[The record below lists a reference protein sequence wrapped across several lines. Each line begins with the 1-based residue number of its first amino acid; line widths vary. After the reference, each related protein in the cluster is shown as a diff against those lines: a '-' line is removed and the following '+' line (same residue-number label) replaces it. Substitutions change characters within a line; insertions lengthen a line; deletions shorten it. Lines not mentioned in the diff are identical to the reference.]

1 MNNHPPIRN
10 QASCADSGKGDLLSV
25 EEAEQRIFSLLK
37 PVDATEYVDVRQA
50 LGRTLSRDVIS
61 TVNVPPH
68 TNSAM
73 DGYAIRAED
82 ILSEGYTALTNIGTA
97 FAGKPFTGS
106 ISSGQCVRIMTG
118 AKMPAGS
125 DTVIMQE
132 HAQVSDDTVRI
143 DAGNRTGQNVR
154 QAGEDLAMGDIAL
167 AAGKRLTPADIGLLA
182 SIGIGEIAVVRRL
195 RVAFFSTGDE
205 LRAVG
210 TPLGEGEIYDSNRY
224 TLYGMLKRQ
233 DIEIIDMG
241 VVADDRN
248 AMSAAFRQAA
258 QVADV
263 VLTSGGVSVGDADYV
278 KDIVRAEGKVD
289 FWKLAIKPGRPLAF
303 GSLGNAV
310 FFGLPGNPV
319 AVMVTFYQF
328 VQPALRYL
336 RGETTLRPARFAV
349 PCVSAMKKKPGRTEY
364 QRGLLQ
370 TDADGNLQVSV
381 TGAQGS
387 GILSSM
393 STANCFIV
401 LPEQNT
407 GVMPGDSVL
416 VEPFDGIV

>member
-1 MNNHPPIRN
+1 MNNQPPNRN

-37 PVDATEYVDVRQA
+37 PLDAAEYVDVRQA
-50 LGRTLSRDVIS
+50 LGRTLSRDVTS

-73 DGYAIRAED
+73 DGYAIRGED
-82 ILSEGYTALTNIGTA
+82 ILSEGSTELTSIGTA
-97 FAGKPFTGS
+97 FAGKPFAGS
-106 ISSGQCVRIMTG
+106 ISNGQCVRIMTG
-118 AKMPAGS
+118 AKIPEGS
-125 DTVIMQE
+125 DTVVMQE
-132 HAQVSDDTVRI
+132 LAEVSDDMICI
-143 DAGNRTGQNVR
+143 DARNRPGQNIR
-154 QAGEDLAMGDIAL
+154 QAGEDLAIGDTAL

-182 SIGIGEIAVVRRL
+182 SIGIGEIGVVRRL

-205 LRAVG
+205 LRPVG

-233 DIEIIDMG
+233 DVEIIDMG
-241 VVADDRN
+241 VVADDRST
-248 AMSAAFRQAA
+248 MSAAFNQAA
-258 QVADV
+258 SVADV

-289 FWKLAIKPGRPLAF
+289 FWRLAIKPGRPLAF
-303 GSLGNAV
+303 GRLGDAV

-336 RGETTLRPARFAV
+336 SGETTLRPARFKV
-349 PCVSAMKKKPGRTEY
+349 PCASAMKKRPGRTEY

-401 LPEQNT
+401 LPEQST
-407 GVMPGDSVL
+407 GVTAGEEVL

>member
-1 MNNHPPIRN
+1 
-10 QASCADSGKGDLLSV
+10 
-25 EEAEQRIFSLLK
+25 
-37 PVDATEYVDVRQA
+37 
-50 LGRTLSRDVIS
+50 
-61 TVNVPPH
+61 
-68 TNSAM
+68 
-73 DGYAIRAED
+73 
-82 ILSEGYTALTNIGTA
+82 
-97 FAGKPFTGS
+97 
-106 ISSGQCVRIMTG
+106 MTG

-132 HAQVSDDTVRI
+132 HAEVSDDTIRI
-143 DAGNRTGQNVR
+143 DAGNRPGQNVR
-154 QAGEDLAMGDIAL
+154 QAGEDLAIGDIAL
-167 AAGKRLTPADIGLLA
+167 TAGKRLTPADIGLLA
-182 SIGIGEIAVVRRL
+182 SIGIGEISVVRRL

-205 LRAVG
+205 LRPLG

-233 DIEIIDMG
+233 DVEIIDMG

-248 AMSAAFRQAA
+248 AMSAAFNQAA
-258 QVADV
+258 RVADV

-303 GSLGNAV
+303 GTLGDAV

-336 RGETTLRPARFAV
+336 RGEITLRPARFRV
-349 PCVSAMKKKPGRTEY
+349 PCASAMKKRPGRTEY

-401 LPEQNT
+401 LPENSK
-407 GVMPGDSVL
+407 GVAPGDTVL
-416 VEPFDGIV
+416 VEPFEGVV

>member
-1 MNNHPPIRN
+1 MNNQPPVRN

-25 EEAEQRIFSLLK
+25 EAAEQRIFALLK
-37 PVDATEYVDVRQA
+37 PLDATEYVDVRQA
-50 LGRTLSRDVIS
+50 LGRTLSVDVTS
-61 TVNVPPH
+61 RVNVPPH

-82 ILSEGYTALTNIGTA
+82 MPSDGFTSLTSIGTA
-97 FAGKPFTGS
+97 FAGKPFGGRVAN
-106 ISSGQCVRIMTG
+106 GQCVRIMTG
-118 AKMPAGS
+118 ARMPDGS

-132 HAQVSDDTVRI
+132 HAEVTEDTIRI
-143 DAGNRTGQNVR
+143 DAGNRPGQNVR
-154 QAGEDLAMGDIAL
+154 QAGEDIAIGDIAL
-167 AAGKRLTPADIGLLA
+167 TAGKRLTPADIGLLA
-182 SIGIGEIAVVRRL
+182 SIGRGEISVVRRL

-205 LRAVG
+205 LRPLG

-233 DIEIIDMG
+233 DVEIIDMG
-241 VVADDRN
+241 VVADDRK
-248 AMSAAFRQAA
+248 AMSAAFNQAA
-258 QVADV
+258 RVADV

-303 GSLGNAV
+303 GTLGDAV

-336 RGETTLRPARFAV
+336 RGETTLRPARFRV
-349 PCVSAMKKKPGRTEY
+349 PCTSAVKKRPGRTEY

-370 TDADGNLQVSV
+370 TDAVGNLQVSV

-401 LPEQNT
+401 LPEHST
-407 GVMPGDSVL
+407 AVTPGDTVL
-416 VEPFDGIV
+416 VEPFEGMI